1 MKRKIQNE
9 FTILIHTKKT
19 IGKWE
24 VFKLTGKEFN
34 KIKNM
39 KTHYLENT
47 VTLITR
53 KDYDKLF
60 IGRHNLNIYYQ
71 KLLSIYFFMYPKQL
85 INEKYIYYENVK
97 AIKELGLSERQIT
110 DCRKIL
116 IKEGW
121 ISVKKEFIDGKQ
133 RHLILINML
142 FLEQKLKENN
152 SIIEL

>member
-1 MKRKIQNE
+1 MTVK
-9 FTILIHTKKT
+9 
-19 IGKWE
+19 E
-24 VFKLTGKEFN
+24 VN

-39 KTHYLENT
+39 KVKYLESPI
-47 VTLITR
+47 TLITR

-71 KLLSIYFFMYPKQL
+71 KLLGIYFYMFPKQL
-85 INEKYIYYENVK
+85 IDEKYIYYENIK

-121 ISVKKEFIDGKQ
+121 ISIKKEFVKGKQ
-133 RHLILINML
+133 RHLILINMS
-142 FLEQKLKENN
+142 FLEQKLKENKH
-152 SIIEL
+152 ITGL

>member
-1 MKRKIQNE
+1 M
-9 FTILIHTKKT
+9 
-19 IGKWE
+19 
-24 VFKLTGKEFN
+24 TGKEFN

>member
-1 MKRKIQNE
+1 M
-9 FTILIHTKKT
+9 
-19 IGKWE
+19 
-24 VFKLTGKEFN
+24 TGKEFN

-152 SIIEL
+152 SMIEL

>member
-1 MKRKIQNE
+1 M
-9 FTILIHTKKT
+9 
-19 IGKWE
+19 
-24 VFKLTGKEFN
+24 TGKEVN

-39 KTHYLENT
+39 KVKYLESPI
-47 VTLITR
+47 TLITR

-71 KLLSIYFFMYPKQL
+71 KLLGIYFYMFPKQL
-85 INEKYIYYENVK
+85 IDEKYIYYENIK

-121 ISVKKEFIDGKQ
+121 ISIKKEFVKGKQ
-133 RHLILINML
+133 RHLILINMS
-142 FLEQKLKENN
+142 FLEQKLKENKH
-152 SIIEL
+152 ITGL